1 MYKEIGGHNL
11 NGELKSGDNLRKSK
25 NPTTN
30 SSKVWENNE
39 WERDYDLLLF
49 YDVIS
54 AWLLGG
60 RKCLWRNIKKKME
73 NIYGKKDKKEG
84 TKDGNKINTELCEE
98 NEGTL
103 MRIKK
108 TL

>member
-1 MYKEIGGHNL
+1 
-11 NGELKSGDNLRKSK
+11 
-25 NPTTN
+25 
-30 SSKVWENNE
+30 
-39 WERDYDLLLF
+39 
-49 YDVIS
+49 
-54 AWLLGG
+54 
-60 RKCLWRNIKKKME
+60 ME